1 MTKED
6 KNLLLIDLCAR
17 LPYNVK
23 VCYDNK
29 VYTIDA
35 FAGNSFIIS
44 ETPNTAAIIT
54 YPTDIKPYLFPLS
67 SMSESQKQEF
77 LKSWI
82 LLSRKDYR
90 RYTEKYYYNFVGTE
104 SGFCPDGADIDWL
117 NAHHFDYR
125 GLINKGLAIDAT
137 NLNIYGKRI

>member
-6 KNLLLIDLCAR
+6 RNLLLIDICAR

-29 VYTIDA
+29 VCTVDA

-44 ETPNTAAIIT
+44 ETPDTAAIIA
-54 YPTDIKPYLFPLS
+54 YPEDIKPYLLPLS

-77 LKSWI
+77 FKI
-82 LLSRKDYR
+82 AGYEMREEDCGR
-90 RYTEKYYYNFVGTE
+90 HTEMYYYDLVGHENTL
-104 SGFCPDGADIDWL
+104 CPNYDAIDWL

-137 NLNIYGKRI
+137 NLNIY